1 MVGLDKFPVLV
12 SIGYSVSA
20 RASQAADLLGSVL
33 QLQYCPRATVPSD
46 CGHQLHQ
53 FLHPEQGLPLN

>member
-1 MVGLDKFPVLV
+1 MLV
-12 SIGYSVSA
+12 WNPYAILVCVP
-20 RASQAADLLGSVL
+20 QAADLLGSVL
-33 QLQYCPRATVPSD
+33 QLQHGARATVPGD